1 MTLLETIAG
10 TDLVSLPVTAAVFL
24 LAGLVKGV
32 VGLGLPTI
40 SMALLA
46 LMMPPAEAAA
56 LLVVPSL
63 VTNVWQLRPWS
74 TLGPMLRRLGPMQLG
89 VCAGTLVGAWTM
101 GAPAG
106 AWAMVS
112 LGVALVLYAG
122 WALLGARL
130 SVGLATER
138 WFGPVVGALTGVVTA
153 ATGVFVIPAVPYLQA
168 LDLKSDGLI
177 QAMGISFTV
186 STLALAAGLYFNAR
200 YSGGALATSML
211 LLLPAIAGMYAGEML
226 RQRLSPELFRRF
238 FFGGLIVLGLYMIA
252 KELVAYASMRS

>member
-1 MTLLETIAG
+1 MAPTI
-10 TDLVSLPVTAAVFL
+10 VAVFL

-46 LMMPPAEAAA
+46 LMMSPAEAAA

-74 TLGPMLRRLGPMQLG
+74 TLGPMLRRLGPMQMG
-89 VCAGTLVGAWTM
+89 VCVGTVVGAWTL

-106 AWAMVS
+106 AWAMAS
-112 LGVALVLYAG
+112 LGAALVLYAV
-122 WALLGARL
+122 WALVGARF
-130 SVGLATER
+130 SVGPATER
-138 WFGPVVGALTGVVTA
+138 WLGPVVGAVTGLVTA

-168 LDLKSDGLI
+168 LGLKRDGLI

-186 STLALAAGLYFNAR
+186 STLALAVGLYFNAR
-200 YSGGALATSML
+200 YSGAALGTSILM
-211 LLLPAIAGMYAGEML
+211 LLPAIGGMYAGELL
-226 RQRLSPELFRRF
+226 RRRLSAELFRRF
-238 FFGGLIVLGLYMIA
+238 FFGGLMVLGAYMVA
-252 KELVAYASMRS
+252 KEIIAHTSALS